1 MGQTGRNALMPT
13 ITYNIPADKQADFLD
28 ALRDK
33 FGAPNATALELQTLV
48 EKRFKTELRDTY
60 RNYMRKKPFDVVLD

>member
-1 MGQTGRNALMPT
+1 MPT
-13 ITYNIPADKQADFLD
+13 ITYNIPAGVQADFLD

-48 EKRFKTELRDTY
+48 EKRLKTELRDTY
-60 RNYMRKKPFDVVLD
+60 RNYMRKKPFDVALD